1 MIPDSFIQ
9 ELLARIDVVD
19 VVERHVPLKKAGANY
34 SACCPFHSEKTPS
47 FTVSPSKQFYHCF
60 GCGAHGSA
68 IGFLM
73 EYSGLGFVD
82 AVEELAA
89 SVGLKVPQQAAAQRH
104 DAHKIAPL
112 TDYMAR
118 AAKYYREQLKASPR
132 AIDYLRKRGLSGEI
146 AARYGL
152 GYAPDGWQN
161 LESIFPG
168 YGKAQEPAECGLVID
183 NEQGRRYDRF
193 RDRIMFPILDQRGN
207 VIGFGGRVLDKG
219 EPKYLNSPETPL
231 FEKGRELYGLPQ
243 ARKAIREANAAI
255 VVEGYMDVV
264 GLAQLG
270 VENVVASLGT
280 ATTGMHLQKLFK
292 LTDRIVFCFDRD
304 AAGDKA
310 AWRAMEIGLEH
321 LADNKSIEI
330 LQMPGNQDPDEFI
343 REHGKDAFLAQ
354 ARSATRLS
362 EFMVKQLERQTKPY
376 TAEGRAQLIHAAKP
390 LLQRVSAPVLRV
402 QLTKAIADL
411 AQLSQSEVE
420 AACELKPLSLRRSAP
435 PRATQRPAAR
445 SIEHQLLE
453 NILHHPL
460 RATRLPLDLVAGNTP
475 EEAALRA
482 IADAIDHGELLV
494 SSGPGAAQMGM
505 LIEYFR
511 GSEHE
516 ATLTQY
522 VSALASGGIDEQ
534 AGASAGEAMEIEF
547 NDALERLRQ
556 AHLTREIAMLTHKE
570 RNGGLSVEERR
581 LFADLLAQKNA
592 AAAKPRQRG

>member
-1 MIPDSFIQ
+1 MIPESFIQ

-19 VVERHVPLKKAGANY
+19 VIERYVPLRKAGANY
-34 SACCPFHSEKTPS
+34 SACCPFHSEKSPS

-89 SVGLKVPQQAAAQRH
+89 SAGLQVPQQSVARRQ
-104 DAHKIAPL
+104 DEQKKAPL
-112 TDYMAR
+112 TDFMAR

-132 AIDYLRKRGLSGEI
+132 AIDYLKGRGLSGEI
-146 AARYGL
+146 AARFGL

-161 LESIFPG
+161 LDQVFPASG
-168 YGKAQEPAECGLVID
+168 YKAAELAECGLVID

-207 VIGFGGRVLDKG
+207 VIGFGGRILDSG

-243 ARKAIREANAAI
+243 ARKAIREAEAVI

-310 AWRAMEIGLEH
+310 AWRAMEVSLEY
-321 LADNKSIEI
+321 LADNKTVEI

-343 REHGKDAFLAQ
+343 REHGKDAFLTH

-376 TAEGRAQLIHAAKP
+376 TAEGRAQLIHEAKP
-390 LLQRVSAPVLRV
+390 LLQRVTAPVLRV
-402 QLTKAIADL
+402 QLTKAIAAV
-411 AQLSQSEVE
+411 AQLSQAEVE
-420 AACELKPLSLRRSAP
+420 AACELKPLNLRRAAP
-435 PRATQRPAAR
+435 PRPTHRPAAR

-453 NILHHPL
+453 NILHRPA
-460 RATRLPLDLVAGNTP
+460 RATRLPLDLIAGDTP

-482 IADAIDHGELLV
+482 IADAVDHGELLT
-494 SSGPGAAQMGM
+494 SCGTSGETQIGQ
-505 LIEYFR
+505 LLEHFR

-516 ATLTQY
+516 ATLAQY
-522 VSALASGGIDEQ
+522 ASALASGAVDEQ
-534 AGASAGEAMEIEF
+534 AMEAEF
-547 NDALERLRQ
+547 NDALERLRHSGLTQ
-556 AHLTREIAMLTHKE
+556 AIAALSHKE
-570 RNGGLSVEERR
+570 RNGGLSPEDRRR
-581 LFADLLAQKNA
+581 LASLLAQKTV
-592 AAAKPRQRG
+592 AAAKARQGG